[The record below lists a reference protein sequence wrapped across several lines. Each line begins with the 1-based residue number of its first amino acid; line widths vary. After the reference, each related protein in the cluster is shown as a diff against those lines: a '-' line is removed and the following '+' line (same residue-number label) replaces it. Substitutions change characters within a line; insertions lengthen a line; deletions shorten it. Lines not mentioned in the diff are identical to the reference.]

1 MVGFSTHTV
10 SKKRFLKENQAS
22 THTYFPGIFSV
33 SFCNVFSFFYFY
45 FLFIYF
51 FVFYL
56 YFLFIFSIYIS
67 IFYFYLY
74 LYFYFLFLFSISIF
88 YFLFL
93 FSISFFYF
101 YVMYCI
107 FYFFFYVLYVLFIYI
122 CTVCSISISMFY
134 VLCSMLSMTMQGWR
148 GWTPSP
154 STTTLWRS
162 WDRAGSKAGQ
172 PAVYPS
178 IKTFEKSAK
187 NVIVCFLPINQNFPN
202 IR

>member
-1 MVGFSTHTV
+1 MVGFSTHTL

-51 FVFYL
+51 FVLYL
-56 YFLFIFSIYIS
+56 YFLFIFYIYIS

-74 LYFYFLFLFSISIF
+74 FYFYFLFLFSISIF
-88 YFLFL
+88 YFFFLFLCYVLYFLFL
-93 FSISFFYF
+93 F
-101 YVMYCI
+101 
-107 FYFFFYVLYVLFIYI
+107 L
-122 CTVCSISISMFY
+122 CTVCSIYIYMYCMFY
-134 VLCSMLSMTMQGWR
+134 DGAGMERLDTLSLNHNVMSELGPGWFEGR
-148 GWTPSP
+148 
-154 STTTLWRS
+154 
-162 WDRAGSKAGQ
+162 

-202 IR
+202 IP

>member
-1 MVGFSTHTV
+1 MRFFNFFPSKLNSDNVKCRPV
-10 SKKRFLKENQAS
+10 S
-22 THTYFPGIFSV
+22 
-33 SFCNVFSFFYFY
+33 
-45 FLFIYF
+45 IYI
-51 FVFYL
+51 FYL
-56 YFLFIFSIYIS
+56 HFLFIFSIYIS

-107 FYFFFYVLYVLFIYI
+107 FYFYFYVMYCIFYFYFYVLYVLFIYI
-122 CTVCSISISMFY
+122 CTVCSMM
-134 VLCSMLSMTMQGWR
+134 VQGWR